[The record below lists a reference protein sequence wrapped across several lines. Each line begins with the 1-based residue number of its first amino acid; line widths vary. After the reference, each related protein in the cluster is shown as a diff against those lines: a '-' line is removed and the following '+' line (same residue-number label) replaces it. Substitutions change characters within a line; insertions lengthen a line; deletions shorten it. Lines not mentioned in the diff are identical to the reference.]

1 MAEGKDSIFEKVI
14 VTIFVIIGITLI
26 FFVLGGYFK

>member
-1 MAEGKDSIFEKVI
+1 MAQGKDSIFEKV
-14 VTIFVIIGITLI
+14 VTIIFFLIGITLI